1 MLLLI
6 AVCRT
11 QREIKGVYQY
21 DYKPCDLWGGR
32 GASFHFVLDL
42 TNESSSLNGVHI
54 SEGDVVQVAPGRICL
69 LRTSFEGRPAGTH
82 LVTSDGTS
90 VPYEEVYSAV
100 TRAGSL
106 SFNYRFVMP
115 DEDVFCN
122 KE

>member
-1 MLLLI
+1 MI
-6 AVCRT
+6 NNPVVSSA
-11 QREIKGVYQY
+11 E
-21 DYKPCDLWGGR
+21 GR
-32 GASFHFVLDL
+32 GAEFHFVSDL
-42 TNESSSLNGVHI
+42 TNGDSFLNGEHI
-54 SEGDVVQVAPGRICL
+54 SEGDAVQVAPGRICL

-90 VPYEEVYSAV
+90 VPYERVYNTV
-100 TRAGSL
+100 TRAGTI